1 MEKISDELKKELS
14 NAFAA
19 YAHVLYSA
27 VYNCDIPN
35 EFAAFKGIDIEDA
48 HRRLQ
53 LLQDF
58 YKSLEER
65 NRW

>member
-19 YAHVLYSA
+19 YTHILYSA
-27 VYNCDIPN
+27 AYNCDIPN
-35 EFAAFKGIDIEDA
+35 KFAAFKGIDIEDVN
-48 HRRLQ
+48 RRLQ

-58 YKSLEER
+58 YKSLGEGD
-65 NRW
+65 